1 MAEVMA
7 VIKRP
12 QFGVNDRGGV
22 SLSFTT
28 YVSDAGAA
36 DQYLNPDDAV
46 KVLKDAGVSDV
57 SKLEGRTCWVDS
69 TGQIIR
75 FLRMTSL

>member
-12 QFGVNDRGGV
+12 RFGVNDRGGV
-22 SLSFTT
+22 SLSFST

-36 DQYLNPDDAV
+36 DQYLSPEDAV
-46 KVLKDAGVSDV
+46 QVLKDAGVDDV
-57 SKLEGRTCWVDS
+57 SKLEGKTCWVDY
-69 TGQIIR
+69 TGQMIH